1 MLTDF
6 VAPAPEWRNVYR
18 NVVVVFLAPAGRPL
32 LLAYVAPDGASIDYY
47 IVTIN
52 ISPLRGW
59 RHKIR

>member
-1 MLTDF
+1 
-6 VAPAPEWRNVYR
+6 
-18 NVVVVFLAPAGRPL
+18 
-32 LLAYVAPDGASIDYY
+32 LAYVAPDGASIDYY